1 MIVANIIEGL
11 QLINK
16 SKPETESD
24 YHFRA
29 EHDEVWAG
37 SLDWPMPEEDKKR
50 MEDLGW
56 RPDEDCDGWRAM
68 V

>member
-1 MIVANIIEGL
+1 MTTTNIIEGL

-16 SKPETESD
+16 SKPEGKSD

-37 SLDWPMPEEDKKR
+37 SLDWPMSNEDKKR
-50 MEDLGW
+50 MEELGW
-56 RPDEDCDGWRAM
+56 NADEDCDGWRAT

>member
-1 MIVANIIEGL
+1 MTVTNIIEGL

-16 SKPETESD
+16 SKPEGKSD

-29 EHDEVWAG
+29 EHDEIWAG
-37 SLDWPMPEEDKKR
+37 SLEWPMPDEDKNR
-50 MEDLGW
+50 MEELGW
-56 RPDEDCDGWRAM
+56 EPDENADGWRAM

>member
-1 MIVANIIEGL
+1 MTVTNIIKGL

-16 SKPETESD
+16 SKPEGESD

-37 SLDWPMPEEDKKR
+37 SLDWPMPNED
-50 MEDLGW
+50 EDQMKELGW
-56 RPDEDCDGWRAM
+56 ERDKDTNGWRAM